1 MEIKNF
7 VISKFLPNVRYYSPF
22 VFSFFEGKKTSYFYS
37 TLFAPNRFCS
47 MTHHPLKT
55 NTLRPNA
62 HNYVSKVSFFTE
74 TRTIKIA
81 GLSPTREQK

>member
-7 VISKFLPNVRYYSPF
+7 VISKLFAQCKILQPLLLKEEDFILLFNS
-22 VFSFFEGKKTSYFYS
+22 
-37 TLFAPNRFCS
+37 FAPNRFCS

-62 HNYVSKVSFFTE
+62 HNYVSKSFTFTE